1 MFNSIRRTIEFIG
14 LSYKKEI
21 IKIIISNLVAIL
33 VAVMA
38 FILTKMPIM
47 IAFSLLLVFG
57 VNYLFYF
64 IYSNKKA
71 SIIKERSDEFVHII
85 SYFRIFIKN
94 KNNVYQSFNCLIPYS
109 SDWMKER
116 IETMLRAI
124 DSDKTIKPFTDFAD
138 KFDFPIARNVMM
150 SIYQMIEEGES
161 SSHLNQFTVLFEQMN
176 RTLNEERKARKLK
189 SFDIISFIPTIGAG
203 LVTLALTFSMLTLV
217 GDMINVF

>member
-1 MFNSIRRTIEFIG
+1 MFNSIKRTIEFIG
-14 LSYKKEI
+14 LSYKKEMV
-21 IKIIISNLVAIL
+21 KIMASNIVALI

-38 FILTKMPIM
+38 FLLTKMPIM

-64 IYSNKKA
+64 MYSSKK
-71 SIIKERSDEFVHII
+71 SSLIKERTDEFVHII

-94 KNNVYQSFNCLIPYS
+94 KNNVYQSFNSLIPYS

-138 KFDFPIARNVMM
+138 KFDFPIARNVMI
-150 SIYQMIEEGES
+150 SIYQMIEEGET
-161 SSHLNQFTVLFEQMN
+161 SSHLNQFTVLFEQMS